1 MGGDGGI
8 VFYGAVIKG
17 TEFGNEDKEEGIF
30 LADILYDKKLTYGSW
45 FEKRKK
51 PPIYCI
57 DPNSGNV
64 QNTNNFVIV
73 RDSYRDQDCDEIGQK
88 EGFYQM
94 KDMSEYDNRILKY
107 AHDNGLFIGEIGW
120 FFVKDEI
127 Y

>member
-17 TEFGNEDKEEGIF
+17 TENDTEEEDYI
-30 LADILYDKKLTYGSW
+30 ADILYDKKLRYSYW
-45 FEKRKK
+45 DHSEK
-51 PPIYCI
+51 PSIHCLSPH
-57 DPNSGNV
+57 SGNV
-64 QNTNNFVIV
+64 QNINSFVIV
-73 RDSYRDQDCDEIGQK
+73 RDSYRDQDCAEICKK

>member
-17 TEFGNEDKEEGIF
+17 TENDTEEEKYID
-30 LADILYDKKLTYGSW
+30 DILYDKKLTYRRWGNTQ
-45 FEKRKK
+45 ERT
-51 PPIYCI
+51 PIYCI
-57 DPNSGNV
+57 NPGSGNV
-64 QNTNNFVIV
+64 QHTNSFVIV
-73 RDSYRDQDCDEIGQK
+73 RDSYRDQDCDEICEK

-94 KDMSEYDNRILKY
+94 KNMSEYDSRILKY

-120 FFVKDEI
+120 FFVRDEI

>member
-17 TEFGNEDKEEGIF
+17 TEEENIEDF
-30 LADILYDKKLTYGSW
+30 LYDKKLCYDSW
-45 FEKRKK
+45 FEKREK

-57 DPNSGNV
+57 GPHSGNV
-64 QNTNNFVIV
+64 QHTNSFVIV
-73 RDSYRDQDCDEIGQK
+73 RDSYRDQDCDEICKK

-94 KDMSEYDNRILKY
+94 KDMSEFNNRILKY
-107 AHDNGLFIGEIGW
+107 AHDNGLFIGEVGW